1 MQSVKFIHTGDLHLD
16 TPFRGLSSLNN
27 ELASRLKDATL
38 KSFRR
43 IIDLCVSEKVDFLLI
58 SGDIFDSE
66 MKSLA
71 AQLRFVKE
79 LERLNQHGI
88 PAYIIAGNHDPR
100 HSWMKELKLPRQSY
114 LFGADTAEYITFEKE
129 GERLAD
135 IYGVSYATQNEKR
148 NLARYYTRH
157 DNPAPFS
164 IALLHGTVGAAGPH
178 ENYVPFRLE
187 EIREKGFDYWALGHI
202 HKHRVVHPA
211 YPAVVYPGNP
221 QGRDFGETGPRGCYL
236 VELLENSA
244 PQLAFVPLQTI
255 RFEEVTVDLN
265 GVEDIS
271 QLHAAIE
278 KAITNVAVYSERESY
293 MLRIVLTGRT
303 RLHGL
308 LHKPGEVNQLLQ
320 LFNEGQLQQESF
332 TWIDRIALHTLP
344 DTDLELLKKGND
356 FVAELLTV
364 FDALEADSAQL
375 DAIVSEADKE
385 FSSPQARKEID
396 ELSVEEKKE
405 IAEQARWM
413 LLDPLLKE
421 EQ

>member
-1 MQSVKFIHTGDLHLD
+1 M
-16 TPFRGLSSLNN
+16 
-27 ELASRLKDATL
+27 ASRLKDATL
-38 KSFRR
+38 KSFQR
-43 IIDLCVSEKVDFLLI
+43 IIDLCIEQKVDFLLV
-58 SGDIFDSE
+58 SGDVFDSE

-79 LERLNQHGI
+79 LERLNQQGI

-100 HSWMKELKLPRQSY
+100 HSWMKELKLPLQSY

-148 NLARYYTRH
+148 DLDGFYTRRG
-157 DNPAPFS
+157 NPAPFS
-164 IALLHGTVGAAGPH
+164 IALLHGTIGAAGPH

-187 EIREKGFDYWALGHI
+187 EIRGKGFDYWALGHI

-221 QGRDFGETGPRGCYL
+221 QGRDFGETGPRGCYM
-236 VELLENSA
+236 VELRENSA
-244 PQLAFVPLQTI
+244 PHLAFVPLQTI

-278 KAITNVAVYSERESY
+278 QAIREAAGSSEQESY
-293 MLRIVLTGRT
+293 MLRIRLTGRT

-308 LHKPGEVNQLLQ
+308 LHKPGEVNHLLQ
-320 LFNEGQLQQESF
+320 LLNEGQLQQTYF
-332 TWIDRIALHTLP
+332 TWIDRIELHTLP

-356 FVAELLTV
+356 FIAELLAV
-364 FDALEADSAQL
+364 FDAMEADPAQLEAVIS
-375 DAIVSEADKE
+375 SADKE
-385 FSSPQARKEID
+385 FSSLQARKEIN
-396 ELSVEEKKE
+396 ELSAEEKKE
-405 IAEQARWM
+405 ITEQARWM